1 MLMPSIFGEN
11 LFNDDWMDF
20 SFPDVDK
27 ALYGKHAKNVMKTDV
42 KETDNSYEVD
52 IDLPGFKKDEIEAKL
67 ENGYLTI
74 SAAKGLD
81 KEEKEEKDGKYI
93 RKERYSGAMSRSFY
107 VGDEAKNLFMNLW
120 LYASGLATLIATN
133 DIKMDEKEIL
143 VKLVRMYKS
152 LVKENN
158 EKN

>member
-107 VGDEAKNLFMNLW
+107 VGDE
-120 LYASGLATLIATN
+120 LYATIDVERKGL
-133 DIKMDEKEIL
+133 L
-143 VKLVRMYKS
+143 VKLSFYW
-152 LVKENN
+152 NQ
-158 EKN
+158 EKLNQNMGG